1 MWSILMKVDRPAIQ
15 VDVCIKKE
23 KGEGI
28 ENESKRFCRKEKN
41 GLAQLSRI
49 LKVIEEILE

>member
-1 MWSILMKVDRPAIQ
+1 MWSILKVDRPAIR

-28 ENESKRFCRKEKN
+28 ENESKRLCREEKN